1 MFLRSVNELTAM
13 EPVGTPRLF
22 ASVQYV
28 GESYDNAVLLGQCEI
43 STENQNF
50 NQTFFFGMRVRRT
63 GTQPIGTSN
72 SIGEYEVPCVVT
84 LPALLIADLR
94 YGDVIDCLVGNG
106 GAANWFFAEHGFM
119 VMIR

>member
-13 EPVGTPRLF
+13 QPVSTPMLF

-28 GESYDNAVLLGQCEI
+28 GEAYDNAVLLGQCEI

-50 NQTFFFGMRVRRT
+50 NQTFYFGMRVRRT
-63 GTQPIGTSN
+63 GTQPIGASN
-72 SIGEYEVPCVVT
+72 FIGEYEVPCVVT
-84 LPALLIADLR
+84 LPAMLISDLR
-94 YGDVIDCLVGNG
+94 YGDVIDCLVGNA